1 MNRVQLVTVIIL
13 GAVTLSSKVSSAPP
27 EGTVSMPV
35 DLIAAQSLSTETY
48 WSSERMEKALPV
60 VLQRRPD
67 TDSQSMQSTE
77 VFETHSDPPILIPG
91 RPPISEDSDFE
102 TFDTSAIALDSAMPN
117 QIQSTFGSPPAN
129 PQDGPYPP
137 FQRWSMQ
144 GSYQVWPRSIH
155 GKLFLTLDGKDRVC
169 SATVI
174 GRSVIATAAHCV
186 SNGRGTW
193 GTNFLFCPGY
203 NQSGPLNGIGC
214 WATRGVYAANA
225 YHFRGDYDYDYAC
238 LITNPT
244 GDERFSAIGDIT
256 GYSGLTYNWPSSQ
269 LTIAFGYPVA
279 APFNG
284 DVIQQIASVEWYETD
299 TTPGDQASKYIGGD
313 LTAGADGGGWFLSW
327 RHPTAEFPDTDNNRF
342 TDPAG
347 AMNGPFLNGLTSHRR
362 CRMNCSNPPSAGAG
376 EFWQEMGSP
385 VFRSTESDN
394 QDASDI
400 FNACLRNQ

>member
-1 MNRVQLVTVIIL
+1 
-13 GAVTLSSKVSSAPP
+13 
-27 EGTVSMPV
+27 
-35 DLIAAQSLSTETY
+35 
-48 WSSERMEKALPV
+48 
-60 VLQRRPD
+60 
-67 TDSQSMQSTE
+67 
-77 VFETHSDPPILIPG
+77 
-91 RPPISEDSDFE
+91 
-102 TFDTSAIALDSAMPN
+102 
-117 QIQSTFGSPPAN
+117 
-129 PQDGPYPP
+129 
-137 FQRWSMQ
+137 MQ

-284 DVIQQIASVEWYETD
+284 DVIQQITSVEWYETD
-299 TTPGDQASKYIGGD
+299 TTSGRSGVEIYRRR
-313 LTAGADGGGWFLSW
+313 SY
-327 RHPTAEFPDTDNNRF
+327 
-342 TDPAG
+342 
-347 AMNGPFLNGLTSHRR
+347 RR
-362 CRMNCSNPPSAGAG
+362 CRRRRMVPELEASYGRVSGYRQQSIHRPCRGDEWPLP
-376 EFWQEMGSP
+376 EWPHQSP
-385 VFRSTESDN
+385 AVPYELQQSSIR
-394 QDASDI
+394 
-400 FNACLRNQ
+400 RGG

>member
-1 MNRVQLVTVIIL
+1 MGNKLPFLSGLQPKRTSKWNRLL
-13 GAVTLSSKVSSAPP
+13 GD
-27 EGTVSMPV
+27 E
-35 DLIAAQSLSTETY
+35 
-48 WSSERMEKALPV
+48 
-60 VLQRRPD
+60 
-67 TDSQSMQSTE
+67 
-77 VFETHSDPPILIPG
+77 
-91 RPPISEDSDFE
+91 
-102 TFDTSAIALDSAMPN
+102 
-117 QIQSTFGSPPAN
+117 
-129 PQDGPYPP
+129 
-137 FQRWSMQ
+137 
-144 GSYQVWPRSIH
+144 
-155 GKLFLTLDGKDRVC
+155 
-169 SATVI
+169 
-174 GRSVIATAAHCV
+174 
-186 SNGRGTW
+186 
-193 GTNFLFCPGY
+193 
-203 NQSGPLNGIGC
+203 
-214 WATRGVYAANA
+214 GVYAANA

-362 CRMNCSNPPSAGAG
+362 CRMNCSNPPSAGAVNSG
-376 EFWQEMGSP
+376 KRWVRRFSAAPSP
-385 VFRSTESDN
+385 ITKMHPTSSTH
-394 QDASDI
+394 A
-400 FNACLRNQ
+400 